1 MADTTGPTTPV
12 ALVEDAY
19 GRFPQRLASRGAANR
34 DEALE
39 IQS

>member
-1 MADTTGPTTPV
+1 MADTGPTTPV

-19 GRFPQRLASRGAANR
+19 GRFPQRLA
-34 DEALE
+34 LE

>member
-19 GRFPQRLASRGAANR
+19 GRFPQRLA
-34 DEALE
+34 LE